1 MSEAEDFQDDVN
13 ELATPQEI
21 KMSKKGPEPEPEFEI
36 EIEDDEPKEA
46 PKAKKDPELSDDD
59 DDDDE
64 LENYSERVQKR
75 IKKLTY
81 ERREEARRR
90 EQIERER
97 DEALRVAQHVQGQLG
112 ERDQLIQRGQAAL
125 VAEIKQR
132 AEMALESAK
141 NRYRQAYDTG
151 DPDKII
157 EAQDTL
163 SRAQFEL
170 READN
175 YERQLQNRPPVQTPQ
190 QYQQPQPQV
199 RRPDPKAQDWADRNK
214 GWFNSP
220 EHPDMTATA
229 YGIHEKLVRGGV
241 DPTSDRYYETIDAE
255 MQKRF
260 PEYFGDTI
268 DIADE
273 DDQPRQA
280 SRRAQTPP
288 VAPSARNNGS
298 RPRKVTLTRTQQAV
312 AKRLGLTYDQY
323 AKQML
328 KDAQR

>member
-1 MSEAEDFQDDVN
+1 MSEAQEFMDTD

-21 KMSKKGPEPEPEFEI
+21 KFSKGKEQPESEFDLEI
-36 EIEDDEPKEA
+36 IDDDQPAAPEA
-46 PKAKKDPELSDDD
+46 PEASDSDDD
-59 DDDDE
+59 DDD

-97 DEALRVAQHVQGQLG
+97 DEAMRVAQQFQSQLG

-132 AEMALESAK
+132 AEIALESAK
-141 NRYRQAYDTG
+141 ARYRQAYETG
-151 DPDKII
+151 DPDKIL

-170 READN
+170 REAGN
-175 YERQLQNRPPVQTPQ
+175 YERQLQSQPQPRTPQ

-199 RRPDPKAQDWADRNK
+199 RAPDPKAQSWADRNK

-229 YGIHEKLVRGGV
+229 YGIHEKLVRSGV
-241 DPTSDRYYETIDAE
+241 DPNSDKYYETIDAE
-255 MQKRF
+255 MHKRY
-260 PEYFGDTI
+260 PDYFGEQVDL
-268 DIADE
+268 ADE
-273 DDQPRQA
+273 EEPTRQVP
-280 SRRAQTPP
+280 RRAHTPP
-288 VAPSARNNGS
+288 VAPSMRNNGS
-298 RPRKVTLTRTQQAV
+298 RPKKVTLTRTQAAV
-312 AKRLGLTYDQY
+312 AKRLGLTNEQY
-323 AKQML
+323 AQQML